1 MKSYKHKSNGQACN
15 AAQYIAEMVCLREA
29 ERMNVGRPAYALWN
43 TDKWKKKFQSQVTKA
58 YQLLKKYSD
67 KAIINSLNS
76 YKGKKIYS
84 LRVKFLEPIINNEQN
99 RLNKIDKLR
108 KPANEYEDLTNSQPR
123 KQYGKQSQLSFLRDL
138 DGKKENNK
146 E

>member
-1 MKSYKHKSNGQACN
+1 LKSYKHKTNGQTCN

-29 ERMNVGRPAYALWN
+29 ERVNVGRPAYALWN

-67 KAIINSLNS
+67 KAIINALNS

-84 LRVKFLEPIINNEQN
+84 LRVKFLEPIINDEQV
-99 RLNKIDKLR
+99 RLNKIVKLR
-108 KPANEYEDLTNSQPR
+108 KPANEHEDLTNSQPR

-138 DGKKENNK
+138 DGKKENTN

>member
-1 MKSYKHKSNGQACN
+1 MKSYKHKTNGQTCN

-29 ERMNVGRPAYALWN
+29 ERVNVGRPAYALWN

-67 KAIINSLNS
+67 KAIINALNS

-84 LRVKFLEPIINNEQN
+84 LRVKFLEPIINDEQV
-99 RLNKIDKLR
+99 RLNKIVKLR
-108 KPANEYEDLTNSQPR
+108 KPANEHEDLTNSQPR

-138 DGKKENNK
+138 DGKKENNN